1 MQRGAVCPRP
11 LVLACVAVPEPTHSV
26 VPERTATRVL
36 AGKPALLVV
45 VLDAC
50 PESWAEAQSQASAGA
65 ALGTGRRV
73 TYAEAIEAA
82 MAYMN
87 AFLMLNRQNQVAVV
101 ASLPDAGCVHRHHT
115 PRCKVRVRCSHRHP
129 PRWCCGLWQAVCAL
143 HCQLPCSWRA
153 RCVRTSCHRPG
164 VPDEGCGCRR

>member
-11 LVLACVAVPEPTHSV
+11 LVLACVAVPGPTHSL

-45 VLDAC
+45 VLDVC

-115 PRCKVRVRCSHRHP
+115 PRCKVGVRCSHRHP
-129 PRWCCGLWQAVCAL
+129 PEVVLWSLAGGLCTALPTPVQLAREMCAN
-143 HCQLPCSWRA
+143 QLPPPWR
-153 RCVRTSCHRPG
+153 P
-164 VPDEGCGCRR
+164 